1 MVETTDKSDKSKT
14 FTKKNTKDL
23 YIGTST
29 WRDAII
35 KEYDEKEAT
44 YLRENPRSISEEEFR
59 RDRAMWVKE
68 Q

>member
-1 MVETTDKSDKSKT
+1 LVETTDKSDKSKT
-14 FTKKNTKDL
+14 FTNKNTKDL

-44 YLRENPRSISEEEFR
+44 YLQENPRSISEEEFR